1 MLYVMGGMRWG
12 SVALRQLGVVW
23 VNKVKRKALAL
34 VNTDALTGGGSGP
47 RQRNVNVI
55 EAFQY
60 RGIKIGVKPVKSRLR
75 GKAENR
81 VKKE

>member
-1 MLYVMGGMRWG
+1 MRWG

-23 VNKVKRKALAL
+23 INKVKRKALAL
-34 VNTDALTGGGSGP
+34 VNTDALTGGSGP

-75 GKAENR
+75 KKAENR